1 MIRFPR
7 TTRLLPVVIVAAVCL
22 LALKVSGLV
31 IDGGYT
37 LGERLADRGKP
48 QMKVTSAASVPTHT
62 KIVYADGKASPQPG
76 VASPD
81 ARLSWAQQMFNY
93 GGNNPDI
100 TGSVPEPDKNKD
112 KKKDTG
118 PDLKVSNKAPAPTK
132 VEQGADA
139 VVIGAGHISSPGE
152 RAILERLRQR
162 SKELDQRS
170 RDLDMRESLLKAAE
184 KRVEAKVQ
192 ELKDLEENS
201 KTATGTRKKVQK
213 QNFKGLVE
221 MYSAMNPKDAARIFD
236 NLDLD
241 IQVEVASA
249 IKPRIMS
256 AIMAKMTATAA
267 QRLTVELANQA
278 SAGNARKPVSTDKLP
293 KIGNGT
299 GGS

>member
-1 MIRFPR
+1 M
-7 TTRLLPVVIVAAVCL
+7 
-22 LALKVSGLV
+22 
-31 IDGGYT
+31 
-37 LGERLADRGKP
+37 
-48 QMKVTSAASVPTHT
+48 
-62 KIVYADGKASPQPG
+62 
-76 VASPD
+76 
-81 ARLSWAQQMFNY
+81 
-93 GGNNPDI
+93 
-100 TGSVPEPDKNKD
+100 
-112 KKKDTG
+112 
-118 PDLKVSNKAPAPTK
+118 
-132 VEQGADA
+132 
-139 VVIGAGHISSPGE
+139 IGAGHISSPGE

-170 RDLDMRESLLKAAE
+170 RDLDMRESLLRAAE
-184 KRVEAKVQ
+184 KRVEAKVK
-192 ELKDLEENS
+192 ELKDLEENA
-201 KTATGTRKKVQK
+201 KTETGRRKKVQK

-249 IKPRIMS
+249 IKPRVMS

-278 SAGNARKPVSTDKLP
+278 SASNARQPVSTDKLP